1 MSTATPTLPKEVE
14 KDKSRARRFVQIAMT
29 MVWTI
34 GSLFLGAGRLD
45 WIRGWICV
53 ALWLVSVTAVAFFT
67 RRYNPQL
74 MKERAK
80 WKRKDTKPFDKVFLR
95 IVMPL
100 ILLQPA
106 LGGMDAVRFHWSS
119 LPFAYAYVG
128 AVLYCLSMALVG
140 WVLCMN
146 PFAETSVR
154 IQHDRGHRVITSGPY
169 RFVRHPMYVGM
180 CVLYVSTGL
189 VLGSLW
195 ALADAVLLSLMFIAR
210 TALEDQTLRRE
221 LAGYEEYAAQTKYRL
236 LPGVW

>member
-95 IVMPL
+95 IVVPL
-100 ILLQPA
+100 N
-106 LGGMDAVRFHWSS
+106 S
-119 LPFAYAYVG
+119 LTAG
-128 AVLYCLSMALVG
+128 IG
-140 WVLCMN
+140 WHGRS
-146 PFAETSVR
+146 P
-154 IQHDRGHRVITSGPY
+154 
-169 RFVRHPMYVGM
+169 
-180 CVLYVSTGL
+180 
-189 VLGSLW
+189 
-195 ALADAVLLSLMFIAR
+195 LSLVISAIC
-210 TALEDQTLRRE
+210 LRLCR
-221 LAGYEEYAAQTKYRL
+221 GGFV
-236 LPGVW
+236 LPVDGPGWLGVVHESLRGD